1 MIRVLVV
8 DDSATARQMLID
20 TINAD
25 PSMEVVGIAADGAEA
40 VLRARELRP
49 DIVTMDINMP
59 VHNGYEAT
67 RQIMRDA
74 PSPIL
79 IVSAA
84 ASAEDSAASM
94 IALRAGALGIA
105 AKPSGFSDAA
115 SVEER
120 RHLLVQIRALSD
132 VKVVG
137 RATPA
142 EYSALPV
149 RTYRAPR
156 STEGAS
162 IVGIAASTGG
172 PAALAAIVAGLPV
185 DLSVPLV
192 VVQHNTHGFMPAL
205 AKWLNECGNVRVV
218 LATHGGDLRPGVMY
232 IGPDHR
238 HIGVTAGG
246 VCMLSDGPPIAGFR
260 PSATFLFRSLGEAY
274 GPRALSVI
282 LTGMGSDG
290 VEGLAAAHAAGGIV
304 VAQDEK
310 SSVVWGMPGAA
321 VNAGVVDHVVEL
333 DGIAAAIAKAVT
345 VSRR

>member
-25 PSMEVVGIAADGAEA
+25 PSMEVVGIATDGAEA

-84 ASAEDSAASM
+84 ATAEDSTASM
-94 IALRAGALGIA
+94 IALRAGALGIV
-105 AKPSGFSDAA
+105 AKPSGAADAA
-115 SVEER
+115 GAEER
-120 RHLLVQIRALSD
+120 SRLLVQIRALSD
-132 VKVVG
+132 VKVV
-137 RATPA
+137 RRITPTA
-142 EYSALPV
+142 YSAPPV
-149 RTYRAPR
+149 GTYQAARIER
-156 STEGAS
+156 AS

-185 DLSVPLV
+185 DLSVPVV

-218 LATHGGDLRPGVMY
+218 VATHGGELRPGVMY

-238 HIGVTAGG
+238 HIGVTSGG
-246 VCMLSDGPPIAGFR
+246 VCALSDGPPIAGFR
-260 PSATFLFRSLGEAY
+260 PSATFLFRSLALAY

-290 VEGLAAAHAAGGIV
+290 VEGLAAARAAGGQV
-304 VAQDEK
+304 LAQDEK

-345 VSRR
+345 VRRA